1 MGELALPSP
10 RASKPLNQPF
20 TRRLAVATL
29 PLPIWRLPCH
39 PLHELYEAIH
49 PLNPLHFPSQKNVT
63 VEGEI
68 TFNGIPSDTLRTR
81 LPQIVSYVSQRDQNH
96 PSLTVKETLQFAH
109 ACCGG
114 SLPTRD
120 EQHFINGTPEENNAA
135 LDAARAMFKHYPD
148 IVIQQLGLDICQN
161 TIVGD
166 AMTRGVSRGERKR
179 VTTGEMEFG
188 NKYVM
193 MMDEI
198 STGLDSAATF
208 DIIMT
213 QRSFAKKFR
222 KTVVISLLQ
231 PSPEVFELF
240 DDVMILNDGHV
251 MYHGPRSEALGY
263 FESLGFK
270 CPPRRDVADFLLDLG
285 TDKQSQ
291 YEVISVPSGNMP
303 RLASE
308 YAAVFTCSRIYE
320 LMMNNLHGSISTNML
335 EDNEKHIAAV
345 PEFQLDFL
353 ESTIVMQ
360 RQLTL
365 TRRNREFIVG
375 RSVMVILMALLYSSV
390 HYQFDEVNAQLVMGL
405 TFSVVMF
412 VSLGQQAQIP
422 TFIAARDVFYKQ
434 CRANFFRT
442 SSFVLSNSVSQ
453 IR

>member
-1 MGELALPSP
+1 
-10 RASKPLNQPF
+10 
-20 TRRLAVATL
+20 
-29 PLPIWRLPCH
+29 
-39 PLHELYEAIH
+39 
-49 PLNPLHFPSQKNVT
+49 
-63 VEGEI
+63 
-68 TFNGIPSDTLRTR
+68 
-81 LPQIVSYVSQRDQNH
+81 
-96 PSLTVKETLQFAH
+96 
-109 ACCGG
+109 
-114 SLPTRD
+114 
-120 EQHFINGTPEENNAA
+120 
-135 LDAARAMFKHYPD
+135 
-148 IVIQQLGLDICQN
+148 
-161 TIVGD
+161 
-166 AMTRGVSRGERKR
+166 MTRGVSRGERKR

-291 YEVISVPSGNMP
+291 YEVISVPSVSTLLSS
-303 RLASE
+303 R
-308 YAAVFTCSRIYE
+308 VRIYE